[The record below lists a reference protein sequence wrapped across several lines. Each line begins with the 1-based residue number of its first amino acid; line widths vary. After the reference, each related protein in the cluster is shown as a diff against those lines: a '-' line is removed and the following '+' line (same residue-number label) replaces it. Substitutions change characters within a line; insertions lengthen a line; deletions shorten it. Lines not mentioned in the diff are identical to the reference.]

1 MSIQLYLYFVRIV
14 PETKIP
20 HYIKMFT
27 KVLSTYFYI
36 ILSYVPFLIAFSF
49 VFSLIFNSQSDD
61 GTNGTS
67 NSSNTACPQEEE
79 YDHFGTIF
87 DSIIRT
93 SVMLTG
99 EFNYPDIP
107 MKHWLGR
114 LIFVIFLFLMVIVIM
129 NLLNGLA
136 VSDIQKIQNDA
147 DTSQYI
153 NIVEN
158 LSYSRNVKMLAQ
170 EIRIFPNN
178 SRKVKSQKLF
188 GFIPGAK
195 KYEVKFKAFFCN
207 SIKDVLG

>member
-1 MSIQLYLYFVRIV
+1 
-14 PETKIP
+14 
-20 HYIKMFT
+20 MFT
-27 KVLSTYFYI
+27 TVARTYFNIIVSYI
-36 ILSYVPFLIAFSF
+36 PFLLAFAF
-49 VFSLIFNSQSDD
+49 VFSLIYNVKNGETQTQTNS
-61 GTNGTS
+61 
-67 NSSNTACPQEEE
+67 TAVAASEDEE

-87 DSIIRT
+87 ASLVRT
-93 SVMLTG
+93 LVMLTG

-114 LIFVIFLFLMVIVIM
+114 VIFTIFIFLMVIVIM

-147 DTSQYI
+147 DTSSYI

-170 EIRIFPNN
+170 EIKIFPNN
-178 SRKVKSQKLF
+178 SRKVKSQKLL

-195 KYEVKFKAFFCN
+195 KYEV
-207 SIKDVLG
+207 SSY

>member
-1 MSIQLYLYFVRIV
+1 MRIV

-49 VFSLIFNSQSDD
+49 VFSLIFNDDSDEST
-61 GTNGTS
+61 GSSS
-67 NSSNTACPQEEE
+67 NSTCPQEEE
-79 YDHFGTIF
+79 FDHFGTIF

-147 DTSQYI
+147 DTSSYI

-170 EIRIFPNN
+170 EIKIFPNN
-178 SRKVKSQKLF
+178 SRKVKSQKLL

-195 KYEVKFKAFFCN
+195 KYEV
-207 SIKDVLG
+207 